1 MKLHT
6 GGGAVYIVPSV
17 PAIPGDGGNMAEEI
31 ECGGYEAPTLTM
43 LGTLSELTAGSS
55 LNIAGDFLL
64 QASASIIH
72 IEP

>member
-1 MKLHT
+1 
-6 GGGAVYIVPSV
+6 
-17 PAIPGDGGNMAEEI
+17 MADEI
-31 ECGGYEAPTLTM
+31 ESGGYEAPALTM
-43 LGTLSELTAGSS
+43 LGSLAELTAGSS